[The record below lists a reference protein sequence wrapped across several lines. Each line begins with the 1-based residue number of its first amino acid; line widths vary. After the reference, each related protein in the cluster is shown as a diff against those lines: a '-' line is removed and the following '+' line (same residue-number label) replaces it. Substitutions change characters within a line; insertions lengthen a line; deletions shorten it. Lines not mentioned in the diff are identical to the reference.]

1 MNNKNMPTMFIDTIS
16 TKIENTSSQVYYDSR
31 YKTTNTKWETS
42 KTISIIE
49 KKIDGIINLV
59 NKGNKINVYLE
70 LEDTY
75 VEGMLKEK
83 RNDQVIIY
91 IYNKEEP
98 IDISKIKDI
107 IILNN

>member
-31 YKTTNTKWETS
+31 YKTTNTKWEMG